1 MVLTRKLVKA
11 GPSSHTVAL
20 PKEWVEKNKLQKGDV
35 VYVSFVSD
43 NELRISTQVAG
54 KGSVAEE
61 VVIDVTNK
69 SRDSLQRL
77 ITSAYLNNC
86 GTMLLSGD
94 EVEKRL
100 PDIREIVQDFVALEI
115 TDQGPRKVVIKDLL
129 NPSEVSVEKTLRRMD
144 MIVRSMFDD
153 VLSKPKQG
161 LHFQDRDVNRLYF
174 LMLRALKNAL
184 RSEEVAKQLKLTP
197 TEVLAVWQTT
207 MHIENLADSLT
218 RIAPLML
225 NLKGKEK
232 EVDAVVRSLGGLFA
246 DVMASYYQSEVEKAD
261 LLAKK
266 RLELEARIA
275 ELNGVS
281 REFGEVA
288 QEARSMITSVC
299 NIARV
304 VIDKK

>member
-1 MVLTRKLVKA
+1 MLTRKLVKA

-43 NELRISTQVAG
+43 HELRVSAQVGGQG
-54 KGSVAEE
+54 KIAEE
-61 VVIDVTNK
+61 VTIDVGNK

-77 ITSAYLNNC
+77 ITAAYLNNC
-86 GTMLLSGD
+86 STVILSGD
-94 EVEKRL
+94 DVEKKL
-100 PDIREIVQDFVALEI
+100 GDVREIVQDFVALEI
-115 TDQGPRKVVIKDLL
+115 TDQGPRRVVIKDLL
-129 NPSEVSVEKTLRRMD
+129 NPSEVSIEKTLRRMD

-153 VLSKPKQG
+153 VLSRPKQG
-161 LHFQDRDVNRLYF
+161 LHFQDKDVNRLYF
-174 LMLRALKNAL
+174 LMLRALKSAL
-184 RSEEVAKQLKLTP
+184 RSEEVAKQLKVTP
-197 TEVLAVWQTT
+197 TEVLSVWQTA
-207 MHIENLADSLT
+207 MHVENLADSLT
-218 RIAPLML
+218 RIAPLMAG
-225 NLKGKEK
+225 LKGKEK
-232 EVDAVVRSLGGLFA
+232 EVDVVVKSLGGIFA
-246 DVMASYYQSEVEKAD
+246 DVMATYYQSEAEKAD

-266 RLELEARIA
+266 RLELEGKIA